1 MLGACTSLLIALT
14 VAGTVPVSHRIP
26 SYGTSRRATYH
37 HLSDGKDKTIF
48 LIFPSRFFFLVVW
61 ATLNRKN
68 AILFKGKCVT
78 SHTKQSE
85 EDETDT
91 SK

>member
-26 SYGTSRRATYH
+26 SYGTSRRATCH

-48 LIFPSRFFFLVVW
+48 LIFPSRFFFLVALGNV
-61 ATLNRKN
+61 KP
-68 AILFKGKCVT
+68 
-78 SHTKQSE
+78 
-85 EDETDT
+85 
-91 SK
+91 